1 MGTADRE
8 ERDRGGLVGES
19 PRTEAIRTVGG
30 VHVEQLERWLCDPLA
45 PVPSLDDLTSV
56 FGLSFDA
63 PTDIRA
69 GALPHRLRFTL
80 ALLRDTFP
88 DDGAARRWL
97 RAPAPALGGRRPL
110 DLLLLGEIER
120 LEALAVGAW
129 SGNGGEGWGRDD
141 RRAPPGAGRS
151 RSDDIREHACR

>member
-1 MGTADRE
+1 MGRME
-8 ERDRGGLVGES
+8 WNERNGGLDEGTGITRAGRAGS
-19 PRTEAIRTVGG
+19 
-30 VHVEQLERWLCDPLA
+30 VHVAQLERWLCDPIA

-63 PTDIRA
+63 PTDIRV

-80 ALLRDTFP
+80 AVLRDTFP

-97 RAPAPALGGRRPL
+97 RAPSTLLGGRRPL
-110 DLLLLGEIER
+110 DLLLAGEIDR

-129 SGNGGEGWGRDD
+129 SGQAEQRREQDPRSMSLAD
-141 RRAPPGAGRS
+141 RARTESVRS
-151 RSDDIREHACR
+151 SVRR

>member
-1 MGTADRE
+1 MATIEWR
-8 ERDRGGLVGES
+8 ERDGGFDGEARVARAS
-19 PRTEAIRTVGG
+19 RAGS
-30 VHVEQLERWLCDPLA
+30 VHVEQLERWLCDPGA

-80 ALLRDTFP
+80 AVLRDTFT

-97 RAPAPALGGRRPL
+97 RAPSTALGGRRPL
-110 DLLLLGEIER
+110 DLLLAGEIDR

-129 SGNGGEGWGRDD
+129 SGQAEQ
-141 RRAPPGAGRS
+141 RRELDPRS
-151 RSDDIREHACR
+151 MSRPDHARTEHVRSSARR